1 MNGSKRLAAI
11 TMLLF
16 IYNINLEFIGGVVIM
31 KRYLEGLKF
40 GMLLQFAVGP
50 MCLMVF
56 NTAQNS
62 GFLVALSLV
71 IAIAL
76 VDAFY
81 ILLASLGASK
91 ILGKE
96 SIRNTVKVIGSLVLM
111 IFGINIILNV
121 FGINIIPGLNLKL
134 NSSSAFIQGII
145 LTLSN
150 PITIIFWGS
159 VLITKI
165 IEENFKKNELIIFS
179 VGLVSAT
186 LLFLTIV
193 AILGM
198 VLSNFMPDMMINVLN
213 IVVGILIIVFG
224 VKLLIKK

>member
-1 MNGSKRLAAI
+1 
-11 TMLLF
+11 
-16 IYNINLEFIGGVVIM
+16 M

-56 NTAQNS
+56 NTAQNT

-91 ILGKE
+91 LLGNKKVE
-96 SIRNTVKVIGSLVLM
+96 KIVKIIGSLVL
-111 IFGINIILNV
+111 ILFGLNIILNV
-121 FGINIIPGLNLKL
+121 FGINIIPGLNLKP

-150 PITIIFWGS
+150 PITIVFWGS
-159 VLITKI
+159 VLTTKI
-165 IEENFKKNELIIFS
+165 IEEKFEKKELAVFS

-186 LLFLTIV
+186 LIFLTIV
-193 AILGM
+193 AVLGM
-198 VLSNFMPDMMINVLN
+198 ILSNFIPDIISKILN
-213 IVVGILIIVFG
+213 IVVGLLIIGFG
-224 VKLLIKK
+224 IKLLLKRN

>member
-1 MNGSKRLAAI
+1 
-11 TMLLF
+11 MLL
-16 IYNINLEFIGGVVIM
+16 FIGGVVIM

-96 SIRNTVKVIGSLVLM
+96 SIGNTVKVIGALVLM
-111 IFGINIILNV
+111 IFGMNIILNV

-145 LTLSN
+145 LTISN

-159 VLITKI
+159 VLTTKI

-186 LLFLTIV
+186 LLFLTVV

-198 VLSNFMPDMMINVLN
+198 VLSNFIPDMMINILN

-224 VKLLIKK
+224 IKLLMKKQ